1 MALPNTNYGS
11 VQISRML
18 RDCRAVWMIGIG
30 GVSMCSLAE
39 LSLRLGFGVGGSDRT
54 DGERLEHLRKLG
66 AEIRIGHG
74 DTIPERYG
82 AVIYTVAISEANPEY
97 RAAKQNGTPLISRA
111 DYLGYLMSLYRERI
125 GIAGMHGKSTCTAMC
140 AAIFEDT
147 DPTVLCGAEL
157 PAFGNRPCRIGSPRE
172 RFVFEACEY
181 MDSFLHFLPTVAVIL
196 NIGLDHV
203 DYFQNMEQIR
213 ASFLRYA
220 NLVGKSG
227 TVLCNADDPESMC
240 ALSTCVA
247 RKTTFSVKSSK
258 ADFYAGNVRTEGGRL
273 CFDFYEHGVRI
284 AQISMHVC
292 GKHNVYNALA
302 AMGAARICGVPAETA
317 AAALQRFRG
326 VKRRMEWKGTLN
338 GATVYDDYAHHPDE
352 IRATLAGAKELGY
365 KRLLCVYQPHTYS
378 RTAGLFDEFA
388 KAFGD
393 ADRVLFVDI
402 YAARET
408 NESGVSSEQLARAV
422 RENGVDAIPSGTV
435 AQTAERLQAEI
446 REGDLVVIMGAG
458 DIEEIFSMIRPDT
471 DKQEKE

>member
-54 DGERLEHLRKLG
+54 DGERLEHLREMG

-74 DTIPERYG
+74 DTIPKQYG
-82 AVIYTVAISEANPEY
+82 AVIYTVAISEENPEY
-97 RAAKQNGTPLISRA
+97 RAAKQNGIPLISRA

-140 AAIFEDT
+140 AAIFEST

-157 PAFGNRPCRIGSPRE
+157 PAFGNHPFRIGSSRD

-181 MDSFLHFLPTVAVIL
+181 MDSFLHFLPTLAVIL

-203 DYFQNMEQIR
+203 DYFRDMDQIR

-220 NLVGKSG
+220 NLVGEDG
-227 TVLCNADDPESMC
+227 TVLCNADDAESIR
-240 ALSTCVA
+240 ALEACVA
-247 RKTTFSVKSSK
+247 QKKTFSVRSRN
-258 ADFYAGNVRTEGGRL
+258 ADFYADRIRIENGLL
-273 CFDFYEHGVRI
+273 CFDFYEQGEQT
-284 AQISMHVC
+284 AQISIHAC
-292 GKHNVYNALA
+292 GKHNAYNALA
-302 AMGAARICGVPAETA
+302 AMGAARICGIPVQQA
-317 AAALQRFRG
+317 ATALQNFQG

-338 GATVYDDYAHHPDE
+338 RATVYDDYAHHPDE
-352 IRATLAGAKELGY
+352 IKATLAGAKELGFN
-365 KRLLCVYQPHTYS
+365 RLLCVYQPHTYS

-388 KAFGD
+388 SAFGD

-402 YAARET
+402 YAAREA
-408 NESGVSSEQLARAV
+408 NESGVSSEQLAKAV
-422 RENGVDAIPSGTV
+422 RERGVDAVWSGSI
-435 AQTAERLQAEI
+435 AETAKLLPTEI
-446 REGDLVVIMGAG
+446 REGDLVLVMGAG
-458 DIEEIFSMIRPDT
+458 DIEQIFSMLSF
-471 DKQEKE
+471 DKNNQ